1 MEKLQWVRVT
11 LPVSNKDILPA
22 SVPATG
28 EVADNKISNLGK
40 DTMPTVIYKTGTAA
54 EVTLASNLLSL
65 EYDKGTRANGWLQEF
80 AI

>member
-1 MEKLQWVRVT
+1 MQWVRII

-22 SVPATG
+22 SVPAAG
-28 EVADNKISNLGK
+28 EVADAKIANLGK
-40 DTMPTVIYKTGTAA
+40 DTMPTVKYKTGTAA
-54 EVTLASNLLSL
+54 EATLAANTLSL